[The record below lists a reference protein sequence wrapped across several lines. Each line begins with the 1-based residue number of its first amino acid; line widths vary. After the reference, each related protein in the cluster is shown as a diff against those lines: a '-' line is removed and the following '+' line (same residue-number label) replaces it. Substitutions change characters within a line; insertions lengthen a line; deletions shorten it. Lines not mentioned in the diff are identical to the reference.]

1 MPALLALTPI
11 AVVGLLLVGFR
22 WPASRAMP
30 VSFAVTVLLSLLVW
44 QVPAVQV
51 AAASAKGLIIS
62 LSLLYI
68 IFGAILMLETLRA
81 SGAIAVIRS
90 SFSSITSDQRAQV
103 IIVAWLFGSF
113 MEGAAGFGTAPAV
126 CVPLLVALRVP
137 ALAAATAGMLIQSTP
152 VSFGAVGT
160 PILIG
165 VDKGLSGS
173 AAAQQYA
180 VAEGLEWSELLHQIG
195 IKVAVLH
202 CLAGSLIP
210 LIVVCV
216 LTRYYGPQRSWREG
230 WAVWRFA
237 LLASVAMT
245 VPYGVTAVLLGPEF
259 PALVGALVGLALV
272 SFVARR
278 GWLLPHESEPWTFGD
293 PANWPAE
300 WNGSLQDGSPQNGS
314 PQGRALDQPPRRFS
328 PLRAWTPYLLVA
340 VLLAATRLIPGVPR
354 WLKRASLS
362 FEQIFGS
369 ETVSVSIEP
378 LYLPGSV
385 FLVVS
390 LLTFFIHRIDPAA
403 YRGAWRRSGKV
414 LVGAS
419 VALLFAVPMVQVF
432 IHSDGGAGG
441 LAKMPVE
448 LAAGAAAWIGSGW
461 PLVAPLIGGLG
472 AFAAG
477 SNTFSNMMF
486 AEFQFTVAQR
496 IGMDPQWG
504 VALQAV
510 GGAAGNMICVHNVVA
525 ACAVVGLLGRE
536 GLVLRKTIVPF
547 LYYILV
553 TGAIG
558 WIF

>member
-1 MPALLALTPI
+1 MLALLALTPI

-22 WPASRAMP
+22 CSASRAMP
-30 VSFAVTVLLSLLVW
+30 VPFVATVLLSLIVW
-44 QVPAVQV
+44 RIPAVQV
-51 AAASAKGLIIS
+51 AAASTKGLIIAA
-62 LSLLYI
+62 SLLYI
-68 IFGAILMLETLRA
+68 IFGAILLLETLRA

-90 SFSSITSDQRAQV
+90 SFSSLTADQRVQV

-113 MEGAAGFGTAPAV
+113 MEGAAGFGTAAAV
-126 CVPLLVALRVP
+126 CVPFLVALRVP

-173 AAAQQYA
+173 AAAQQY
-180 VAEGLEWSELLHQIG
+180 VVSHGLAQWSDLLHQIG

-202 CLAGSLIP
+202 CVAGCLIP

-216 LTRYYGPQRSWREG
+216 MTRFFGPQRSWREG
-230 WAVWRFA
+230 LAVWRFA
-237 LLASVAMT
+237 LFASLAMT
-245 VPYGVTAVLLGPEF
+245 VPYLLTAIYLGPEF
-259 PALVGALVGLALV
+259 PTLIGALVGLGLV

-278 GWLLPHESEPWTFGD
+278 GWLLPTASKPWTFGD
-293 PANWPAE
+293 PASWPAE
-300 WNGSLQDGSPQNGS
+300 WSGSLLNDSAVEQDPRFGS
-314 PQGRALDQPPRRFS
+314 
-328 PLRAWTPYLLVA
+328 LRAWTPYLLVA
-340 VLLAATRLIPGVPR
+340 LLLLATRLLPGAPQ
-354 WLKRASLS
+354 WLKQASLS
-362 FEQIFGS
+362 FNQIFGS
-369 ETVSVSIEP
+369 ESVSVTIEP
-378 LYLPGSV
+378 LYSPGSV

-403 YRGAWRRSGKV
+403 YCDAWRRSGRV
-414 LVGAS
+414 LGAAS

-441 LAKMPVE
+441 FPKMPVVLAE
-448 LAAGAAAWIGSGW
+448 GAAGLIGSGW

-486 AEFQFTVAQR
+486 SEFQFTVAQR
-496 IGMDPQWG
+496 IGADPQWG

-547 LYYILV
+547 LYYIVV

-558 WIF
+558 WGLSW